1 MADAKFEFILFDLI
15 GTTISDSSKGE
26 SLILEAFQKSFQA
39 NGFEISYDQ
48 INQQRGRIKKEA
60 IKIILKENTKDERL
74 INKVYTDFI
83 KLLNLSKSNFA
94 EINGAKNVFRELK
107 QKGIKIGVGSGLP
120 LVFMHEIINQ
130 AGWQDINFDYLG
142 SSEELGKGRPDP
154 IMINDAQRKLE
165 IHDRSRILKIGDTFV
180 DIQEGK
186 NAGVLTAGVLTGTQ
200 NRQTLEKFN
209 PDYIFEDIKGLIGI
223 I

>member
-1 MADAKFEFILFDLI
+1 MADAKFDFILFDLI

-39 NGFEISYDQ
+39 NGFEISYDH

-60 IKIILKENTKDERL
+60 IKIILKENTQDERL

-130 AGWQDINFDYLG
+130 AGLQDVNFDYLG
-142 SSEELGKGRPDP
+142 SSEELGIGRPDP
-154 IMINDAQRKLE
+154 IMINDALRKLE
-165 IHDRSRILKIGDTFV
+165 IRDKSRILKIGDTFV

-200 NRQTLEKFN
+200 NRHTLEKFN